1 MGPMPEGLCLSESS
15 LHLELKSEASE
26 PDELARKLV
35 PGKKILQQGN
45 SLPFKVKNTHERCST
60 QN

>member
-1 MGPMPEGLCLSESS
+1 MGPMPEGLCLNESS

-35 PGKKILQQGN
+35 PGKKN
-45 SLPFKVKNTHERCST
+45 PSARKLPTI
-60 QN
+60 